1 MEIGIV
7 RCALNAQN
15 GADLKRSRVIPS
27 TTRLVQIGLIA
38 SSIKPWIKH
47 LLHLEFIMGP
57 SPLVPLPEL

>member
-15 GADLKRSRVIPS
+15 GADLKRSRVVPS
-27 TTRLVQIGLIA
+27 TTRLVQIDLIA

-47 LLHLEFIMGP
+47 LHLEFIMGP
-57 SPLVPLPEL
+57 SLLVPLPEL